1 MRGDTLYRVD
11 LRDWVLRRKQWKAI
25 PLLSAVFW
33 GALKKASLWAY
44 AVVKAG
50 GDLDFLGLWAP
61 LWGFVKE
68 WDWVIVPAVGIFGL
82 WWIGRKKPGTSP
94 SEKQNSPTIS
104 PDVITTTPIS
114 VRNVPR
120 ANNAPLILKLGE
132 EILKFHRER
141 REQEDGWW
149 QDTARSL
156 SGRSIYSQETSSVFL
171 EIFADRVGR
180 AVKQLKV
187 KGRAVDDID
196 YNYEDRRNFTV
207 EQIYKIGFR
216 LRVLGC

>member
-1 MRGDTLYRVD
+1 MGI
-11 LRDWVLRRKQWKAI
+11 RK
-25 PLLSAVFW
+25 
-33 GALKKASLWAY
+33 G
-44 AVVKAG
+44 
-50 GDLDFLGLWAP
+50 
-61 LWGFVKE
+61 
-68 WDWVIVPAVGIFGL
+68 WDWVIVPAVGIGL
-82 WWIGRKKPGTSP
+82 WWKKPGTSP

>member
-1 MRGDTLYRVD
+1 MESYTALVGRV
-11 LRDWVLRRKQWKAI
+11 
-25 PLLSAVFW
+25 
-33 GALKKASLWAY
+33 
-44 AVVKAG
+44 
-50 GDLDFLGLWAP
+50 LGRTQES
-61 LWGFVKE
+61 V
-68 WDWVIVPAVGIFGL
+68 AVGVCGRQSWRRSGFLRHLGPTLGIRKGMGL
-82 WWIGRKKPGTSP
+82 GYCPGGRYIWALVDWSKKPGTSP

-141 REQEDGWW
+141 QEQEDGWW

-187 KGRAVDDID
+187 TAGSR
-196 YNYEDRRNFTV
+196 
-207 EQIYKIGFR
+207 
-216 LRVLGC
+216 

>member
-1 MRGDTLYRVD
+1 M
-11 LRDWVLRRKQWKAI
+11 
-25 PLLSAVFW
+25 
-33 GALKKASLWAY
+33 
-44 AVVKAG
+44 
-50 GDLDFLGLWAP
+50 
-61 LWGFVKE
+61 
-68 WDWVIVPAVGIFGL
+68 
-82 WWIGRKKPGTSP
+82 
-94 SEKQNSPTIS
+94 
-104 PDVITTTPIS
+104 
-114 VRNVPR
+114 PR

-171 EIFADRVGR
+171 EIFADRVRR

-196 YNYEDRRNFTV
+196 YNYEDRRNSTV